1 MSNIR
6 AIASALAAL
15 TVSYTAEAGGTV
27 TPTAYDVQQLPPTV
41 AAANLPVRLIGTQRG
56 DSSASLNA
64 ITAGTGSTRVDHSI
78 SELALIEL
86 VGLSRMQDEWC
97 DTMRYMD
104 ALTVALQA
112 ARAIYARSEI
122 TGASASRSVF
132 EYPNGSGEY
141 FYGCQTIVNITEYQ

>member
-1 MSNIR
+1 
-6 AIASALAAL
+6 
-15 TVSYTAEAGGTV
+15 
-27 TPTAYDVQQLPPTV
+27 
-41 AAANLPVRLIGTQRG
+41 
-56 DSSASLNA
+56 
-64 ITAGTGSTRVDHSI
+64 
-78 SELALIEL
+78 
-86 VGLSRMQDEWC
+86 MQDEWC